1 MKSKYKKAVEVL
13 EFYQELYGEALVK
26 IIGKANRHILINLTD
41 GMVAGLPQPA
51 TLLSKKVW
59 SVPILLT
66 AKTGA
71 TGEVG
76 VIFVDDETEEVL
88 GATDPSTVMHNA
100 EMLID
105 EKIEMA

>member
-1 MKSKYKKAVEVL
+1 MKSKYKKTAEL
-13 EFYQELYGEALVK
+13 LGFYQQLYGEAIVK
-26 IIGKANRHILINLTD
+26 IIGKANRHILMNLTD

-51 TLLSKKVW
+51 TLLNKKVW

-76 VIFVDDETEEVL
+76 VIFIDDENHDVL
-88 GATDPSTVMHNA
+88 GATDTSMVMHNA
-100 EMLID
+100 EMLIN
-105 EKIEMA
+105 EKVEVA